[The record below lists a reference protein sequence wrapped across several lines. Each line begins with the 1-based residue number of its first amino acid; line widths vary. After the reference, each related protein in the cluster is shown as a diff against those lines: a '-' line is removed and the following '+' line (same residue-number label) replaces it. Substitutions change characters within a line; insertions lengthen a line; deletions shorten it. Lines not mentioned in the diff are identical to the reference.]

1 MLEMQEM
8 DNIEYALDLV
18 NSLRDTMSSMHT
30 ESKSDMIDSSVL
42 DVFEL
47 VLTEVSVR
55 LKSTLEIE

>member
-47 VLTEVSVR
+47 VLTEVNAR
-55 LKSTLEIE
+55 LKSALEIE